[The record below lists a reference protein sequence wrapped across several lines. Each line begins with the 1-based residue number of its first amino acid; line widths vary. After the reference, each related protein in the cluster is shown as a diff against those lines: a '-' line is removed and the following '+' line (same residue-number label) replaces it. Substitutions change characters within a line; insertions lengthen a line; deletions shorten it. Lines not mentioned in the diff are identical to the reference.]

1 MNRMANLFSSSSPK
15 AEEAEVDNKRTIGD
29 TSFLDSSNN
38 REVKRPAPDFDFAI
52 VESTDGTFEQSVVKI
67 MENMFYSLSEK
78 IDSSNKSILER
89 FDIFETRFSDIEER
103 ISSQQLAVD
112 NIDDR
117 IAEIESKLETFN
129 SVNLNHSNEPD
140 WEPSGTPST
149 NILLLG
155 DSNSGGENQV
165 WFRERNTWGCSPG

>member
-78 IDSSNKSILER
+78 IVLNYFNTTNTTNLLRMSMV
-89 FDIFETRFSDIEER
+89 
-103 ISSQQLAVD
+103 SSQM
-112 NIDDR
+112 
-117 IAEIESKLETFN
+117 S
-129 SVNLNHSNEPD
+129 
-140 WEPSGTPST
+140 
-149 NILLLG
+149 
-155 DSNSGGENQV
+155 
-165 WFRERNTWGCSPG
+165 C